1 MSIRPPGTGKTSTI
15 CGLVARFMTQR
26 SRPNVP
32 IPAPSNQ
39 TWKAGLQEKPLGF
52 KKILLCA
59 PSNAAID
66 EIAQRIK
73 DGYTGSRRQTN
84 TINVVRVGA
93 EQAMNMSVRD
103 ISLDYLVDQK
113 LSVNSKPLN
122 DIGNEIKTARVE
134 IEAIKQTRRL
144 KIDELAGTHNNSAR
158 TMALENEVRQLNSKR
173 QALIT
178 KLDRM
183 KDKQKSDSRTMD
195 TLRRKTRQEILMQ
208 ADIICSTLSGSGH
221 ELLSDIEFD
230 MVIIDEAAQSIE
242 LSSLIPL
249 KYGCNRCVMV
259 GDPQQLPPTVLSQE
273 VSLFLSTRMSSFQA
287 NLPGF
292 PLCLQSVTFCSI
304 AKKSPRVCSSTEV
317 CFLFIAL

>member
-15 CGLVARFMTQR
+15 CGLVTRFMTQR
-26 SRPNVP
+26 SRLNVP
-32 IPAPSNQ
+32 ITVPPNQ
-39 TWKAGLQEKPLGF
+39 TWKAGLQEKLLGC

-73 DGYTGSRRQTN
+73 DGYTGSQRQTN

-113 LSVNSKPLN
+113 LNVNSKPLN
-122 DIGNEIKTARVE
+122 DIGNEIKATRGE

-144 KIDELAGTHNNSAR
+144 KIEELTGTHNNGAR
-158 TMALENEVRQLNSKR
+158 TIALENEVRQLNSKR

-183 KDKQKSDSRTMD
+183 KDQQKSDSRTMD
-195 TLRRKTRQEILMQ
+195 TLRRKTRREILTQ

-273 VSLFLSTRMSSFQA
+273 VSFFLSMNAFLSSKPFQA
-287 NLPGF
+287 SRFAYSQSLF
-292 PLCLQSVTFCSI
+292 VRLQKSRQDSVHLLRF
-304 AKKSPRVCSSTEV
+304 V
-317 CFLFIAL
+317 L

>member
-1 MSIRPPGTGKTSTI
+1 M
-15 CGLVARFMTQR
+15 
-26 SRPNVP
+26 
-32 IPAPSNQ
+32 
-39 TWKAGLQEKPLGF
+39 
-52 KKILLCA
+52 LLCA

-73 DGYTGSRRQTN
+73 DGYTGSQRKTN

-113 LSVNSKPLN
+113 LNVNSKPLN
-122 DIGNEIKTARVE
+122 DIGNEIKVTRVE
-134 IEAIKQTRRL
+134 IEAIKQTRKLR
-144 KIDELAGTHNNSAR
+144 IEELTGTHDNGAR
-158 TMALENEVRQLNSKR
+158 TMALESEVRQLNSKR

-183 KDKQKSDSRTMD
+183 KDQQKSDSRTLD
-195 TLRRKTRQEILMQ
+195 TLRRNTRRQILTQ
-208 ADIICSTLSGSGH
+208 ADIVCSTLSGSGH
-221 ELLSDIEFD
+221 ELLSDIEFE

-273 VSLFLSTRMSSFQA
+273 VSLFASITRPAFQA
-287 NLPGF
+287 NLSRLPALLTISPSSF
-292 PLCLQSVTFCSI
+292 DYKKVAKTLSI
-304 AKKSPRVCSSTEV
+304 C
-317 CFLFIAL
+317 

>member
-1 MSIRPPGTGKTSTI
+1 MPIRPPGTGKTSTI
-15 CGLVARFMTQR
+15 CGLVTRFMTQR
-26 SRPNVP
+26 SRLSVP

-39 TWKAGLQEKPLGF
+39 TWKVGFQEKPLGY

-73 DGYTGSRRQTN
+73 DGYTGSQRQSN
-84 TINVVRVGA
+84 SINVVRVGA

-113 LSVNSKPLN
+113 LSVDSKPLN

-144 KIDELAGTHNNSAR
+144 KIEELTVTHNNGAR
-158 TMALENEVRQLNSKR
+158 TAALENEVRQLNSKR

-183 KDKQKSDSRTMD
+183 KDQQKSDSRTMD
-195 TLRRKTRQEILMQ
+195 TLRRKTRREVLTQ

-221 ELLSDIEFD
+221 ELLNDIEFD
-230 MVIIDEAAQSIE
+230 MIIIDEAAQSIE

-273 VSLFLSTRMSSFQA
+273 VSLFLSIRMPSIQANPSRLPALLTVSRSSFD
-287 NLPGF
+287 
-292 PLCLQSVTFCSI
+292 C
-304 AKKSPRVCSSTEV
+304 KKVAEN
-317 CFLFIAL
+317 LFIC

>member
-1 MSIRPPGTGKTSTI
+1 MPIRPPGTGKTSTI
-15 CGLVARFMTQR
+15 CGLVTRFMTKR
-26 SRPNVP
+26 SRLNVP
-32 IPAPSNQ
+32 IPVPSNQ
-39 TWKAGLQEKPLGF
+39 TWKIGLQEKPLAS

-66 EIAQRIK
+66 EVAQRIK
-73 DGYTGSRRQTN
+73 DGYTGSQRQTN
-84 TINVVRVGA
+84 TVNVVRVGA

-113 LSVNSKPLN
+113 LSVDSKPLN

-144 KIDELAGTHNNSAR
+144 KIEELTGTHNNGAR
-158 TMALENEVRQLNSKR
+158 TAALENEVRQLNSKR

-183 KDKQKSDSRTMD
+183 KDQQKSDSRTMD
-195 TLRRKTRQEILMQ
+195 TLRRKTRREILTQ

-273 VSLFLSTRMSSFQA
+273 VSLFLSIRMPPFK
-287 NLPGF
+287 LTPPGL
-292 PLCLQSVTFCSI
+292 PLCLQSVPLRSI
-304 AKKSPRVCSSTEV
+304 AKKSPRVCSSAKV
-317 CFLFIAL
+317 CFLFITF

>member
-1 MSIRPPGTGKTSTI
+1 MPIRPPGTGKTSTI
-15 CGLVARFMTQR
+15 CGLVTRFMAQR
-26 SRPNVP
+26 PRFNVSIP
-32 IPAPSNQ
+32 IPLNQ
-39 TWKAGLQEKPLGF
+39 TWKAAPQEKPLGC

-73 DGYTGSRRQTN
+73 DGYTGSQRQTN

-93 EQAMNMSVRD
+93 EQAMSMSVRD

-113 LSVNSKPLN
+113 LNVNSKPLN
-122 DIGNEIKTARVE
+122 DIGNDIKATRVE
-134 IEAIKQTRRL
+134 IEAIKLTRRS
-144 KIDELAGTHNNSAR
+144 KIEELTRTHDNGAR
-158 TMALENEVRQLNSKR
+158 TLALENEVRQLNSKR

-183 KDKQKSDSRTMD
+183 KDQQKSDSRTMD
-195 TLRRKTRQEILMQ
+195 TLRRNTRREILTQ
-208 ADIICSTLSGSGH
+208 ADIVCSTLSGSGH
-221 ELLSDIEFD
+221 ELLSDIEFE

-249 KYGCNRCVMV
+249 KYACSRCIMV

-273 VSLFLSTRMSSFQA
+273 VSLFMYVTRPALRA
-287 NLPGF
+287 NFSRLPGSLTISRSLF
-292 PLCLQSVTFCSI
+292 DCKKVTRI
-304 AKKSPRVCSSTEV
+304 
-317 CFLFIAL
+317 LFIC

>member
-1 MSIRPPGTGKTSTI
+1 MSQRP
-15 CGLVARFMTQR
+15 
-26 SRPNVP
+26 RPNVP
-32 IPAPSNQ
+32 IFVPPNQ
-39 TWKAGLQEKPLGF
+39 PWKAAPQEKSLGG
-52 KKILLCA
+52 KKVLLCA

-73 DGYTGSRRQTN
+73 DGYTGSQRKTN

-113 LSVNSKPLN
+113 LNVNSKPLN
-122 DIGNEIKTARVE
+122 DIGNEIKVTRVE
-134 IEAIKQTRRL
+134 IEAIKQTRKLR
-144 KIDELAGTHNNSAR
+144 IEELTGTHDNGAR
-158 TMALENEVRQLNSKR
+158 TMALESEVRQLNSKR

-183 KDKQKSDSRTMD
+183 KDQQKSDSRTLD
-195 TLRRKTRQEILMQ
+195 TLRRNTRRQILTQ
-208 ADIICSTLSGSGH
+208 ADIVCSTLSGSGH
-221 ELLSDIEFD
+221 ELLSDIEFE

-273 VSLFLSTRMSSFQA
+273 VSLFASITRPAFQA
-287 NLPGF
+287 NLSRLPALLTISPSSF
-292 PLCLQSVTFCSI
+292 DYKKVAKTLSI
-304 AKKSPRVCSSTEV
+304 C
-317 CFLFIAL
+317 

>member
-1 MSIRPPGTGKTSTI
+1 
-15 CGLVARFMTQR
+15 MTQR
-26 SRPNVP
+26 ARLNVP
-32 IPAPSNQ
+32 IPAPWNQ
-39 TWKAGLQEKPLGF
+39 TWKAELQGKLLGC

-73 DGYTGSRRQTN
+73 DGYTGSQRQTN
-84 TINVVRVGA
+84 AINVVRVGA

-134 IEAIKQTRRL
+134 IEAIKHTRRL
-144 KIDELAGTHNNSAR
+144 KIEELNGTHNNGAR
-158 TMALENEVRQLNSKR
+158 SIALENEVRQLNSKR
-173 QALIT
+173 RALIT

-183 KDKQKSDSRTMD
+183 KDQQKSDSRTMD
-195 TLRRKTRQEILMQ
+195 TLRRKTRQEILMH
-208 ADIICSTLSGSGH
+208 ADVICSTLSGSGH

-273 VSLFLSTRMSSFQA
+273 VSPFLSIRMLSFQVYLYR
-287 NLPGF
+287 LPALLTVSPF
-292 PLCLQSVTFCSI
+292 SFDC
-304 AKKSPRVCSSTEV
+304 KKVAET
-317 CFLFIAL
+317 LFIC

>member
-1 MSIRPPGTGKTSTI
+1 
-15 CGLVARFMTQR
+15 MTQR
-26 SRPNVP
+26 PRLNVP
-32 IPAPSNQ
+32 ISIPPSQ
-39 TWKAGLQEKPLGF
+39 TWKVAPREKPLEC

-73 DGYTGSRRQTN
+73 DGYTGSQRQTN

-93 EQAMNMSVRD
+93 EQAMNISVRD

-113 LSVNSKPLN
+113 LNVNSKPLN
-122 DIGNEIKTARVE
+122 DIGNEIKVTRIE

-144 KIDELAGTHNNSAR
+144 KIEELAGTHDNGAR
-158 TMALENEVRQLNSKR
+158 TIALENEVRQLNSKR

-183 KDKQKSDSRTMD
+183 KDQQKSDSRTMD
-195 TLRRKTRQEILMQ
+195 TLRRNTRREILIQ
-208 ADIICSTLSGSGH
+208 ADIVCSTLSGSGH
-221 ELLSDIEFD
+221 ELLSDIEFE

-273 VSLFLSTRMSSFQA
+273 VSLFMQITRPASQA
-287 NLPGF
+287 NLSRLPALLTVSRSSF
-292 PLCLQSVTFCSI
+292 DC
-304 AKKSPRVCSSTEV
+304 KKVARI
-317 CFLFIAL
+317 LFIC

>member
-1 MSIRPPGTGKTSTI
+1 MPIRPPGTGKTSTI
-15 CGLVARFMTQR
+15 CGLVTRFMAQR
-26 SRPNVP
+26 ARLNTPV
-32 IPAPSNQ
+32 PAPPNQ
-39 TWKAGLQEKPLGF
+39 TWKAGLQEKPFGC

-73 DGYTGSRRQTN
+73 DGYTGSQRQTN

-93 EQAMNMSVRD
+93 EQAMNTSVRD

-113 LSVNSKPLN
+113 LSVNSMPLN
-122 DIGNEIKTARVE
+122 DIGNEIKATRVE

-144 KIDELAGTHNNSAR
+144 KIEELTGTHNNGAR
-158 TMALENEVRQLNSKR
+158 TIALENEVRQLNSKR

-183 KDKQKSDSRTMD
+183 KDQQKSDSRTMD
-195 TLRRKTRQEILMQ
+195 TLRRKTRREILTQ

-249 KYGCNRCVMV
+249 KYGCNRCIMV

-273 VSLFLSTRMSSFQA
+273 VSTFLSIRMPSFQA
-287 NLPGF
+287 NSSRLPALLIVSPSSF
-292 PLCLQSVTFCSI
+292 DC
-304 AKKSPRVCSSTEV
+304 KKVAET
-317 CFLFIAL
+317 LFIC

>member
-1 MSIRPPGTGKTSTI
+1 MS
-15 CGLVARFMTQR
+15 QR
-26 SRPNVP
+26 YRPNVP
-32 IPAPSNQ
+32 IPLPPNQ
-39 TWKAGLQEKPLGF
+39 SWKAPQEKLFGY

-73 DGYTGSRRQTN
+73 DGYTGSQRKASTV
-84 TINVVRVGA
+84 NVVRVGA

-113 LSVNSKPLN
+113 LNVSSNPLN
-122 DIGNEIKTARVE
+122 EIGNEIKATRVE

-144 KIDELAGTHNNSAR
+144 KIEELTGICDNGAR
-158 TMALENEVRQLNSKR
+158 SMTLENEVRQLNSKR

-183 KDKQKSDSRTMD
+183 KDQQKSDSRTLD
-195 TLRRKTRQEILMQ
+195 TLRRNTRREILTR
-208 ADIICSTLSGSGH
+208 ADIVCSTLSGSGH
-221 ELLSDIEFD
+221 ELLNDIEFE

-273 VSLFLSTRMSSFQA
+273 VSLFMSATIPLFK
-287 NLPGF
+287 LTFPGLA
-292 PLCLQSVTFCSI
+292 LCLQPVSLRSI
-304 AKKSPRVCSSTEV
+304 AKKSSRVCSSAKA
-317 CFLFIAL
+317 CFAEFFLQRPPIDFNI

>member
-1 MSIRPPGTGKTSTI
+1 MPIRPPGTGKTSTI
-15 CGLVARFMTQR
+15 CGLVTRFMTQR
-26 SRPNVP
+26 FRLNVP

-39 TWKAGLQEKPLGF
+39 TWKAGPQEKPPGS

-73 DGYTGSRRQTN
+73 DGYTGSQRQTN
-84 TINVVRVGA
+84 SINVVRVGA

-113 LSVNSKPLN
+113 LSVDSKPLN

-144 KIDELAGTHNNSAR
+144 KIEELTGTLNNGAR
-158 TMALENEVRQLNSKR
+158 TAALENEVRQLNSKR

-183 KDKQKSDSRTMD
+183 KDQQKSDSRTMD
-195 TLRRKTRQEILMQ
+195 TLRRKTRREVLTQ

-221 ELLSDIEFD
+221 EILSDIEFD

-273 VSLFLSTRMSSFQA
+273 VSLFYQ
-287 NLPGF
+287 
-292 PLCLQSVTFCSI
+292 
-304 AKKSPRVCSSTEV
+304 
-317 CFLFIAL
+317 